1 MSSEPSIELPSAS
14 RAQLILAFFLSL
26 LVAVPFL
33 NKPVHQDDWAY
44 LRVAELLRQAP
55 ADILQ
60 ETTIYQ
66 GGIISAGEGILHGP
80 VWINTLSFCLGMG
93 ENGIYWAHWVSALC
107 LALLGLSMASLA
119 GRLGLPPLAVALL
132 VVLSP
137 VPLVLS
143 GNLMTDLP
151 MLAFFAAALALGLR
165 GLERDSLWALI
176 GAGLLGAIAA
186 LIRYH
191 GVAVVPMLL
200 AMPLAWPRA
209 RFGGRG
215 DVRARLQLK
224 HFVPFA
230 LALVIFA
237 GFLLRTLVLKG
248 QADAARAVNALDAI
262 EGIDRTACWLAAAAA
277 MGGTLLGM
285 SAGWLAAPR
294 KLVQVFRERGGM
306 VALGLGLV
314 VGIAACWVAES
325 RHAIQPV
332 GLNLALQRTLLV
344 LFGVGLMLALR
355 SFWQGQQR
363 VLPEALKGFA
373 RWRENHGEFLFLMFW
388 LIGFLVAAWVT
399 VPFGSTR
406 YALPAMPAVVLYA
419 ALFAKRNLG
428 NRALWAAVVPMGLIG
443 LGAAV
448 ADLHAAEV
456 YPRFAKEVAEA
467 KSKDPSI
474 GDLWI
479 WGELDFRWYLEE
491 EPGLQDANQ
500 GRKPQILPVTSNA
513 PKPGDRV
520 FKSAICTAGSDGLSG
535 AYRLNPKLVQRMKSE
550 GIRVYEDSWPIRIH
564 NSYSAAGFYGAQGG
578 ILPFAWASSAPK
590 EVLGLEGTVPHDRIQ
605 TYKIDDANFFLAN
618 FHLAQI
624 ETTKVKSLP
633 SGNIHVEPFLVSHGV
648 ELGIEQK
655 PAILVVYPGR
665 ATYPDIAVP
674 ADAQTLELFVAEN
687 DRTAYVDGP
696 GGIVRVRING
706 DIRWEATIDSRR
718 NAEERKWFPVSI
730 DLTAY
735 RGQSVAIAFEVEVGP
750 WPGAPA
756 LLPSPPLTCF
766 GFAEPVIR

>member
-1 MSSEPSIELPSAS
+1 MSTDSPSAT
-14 RAQLILAFFLSL
+14 RWQLALAFVLSL
-26 LVAVPFL
+26 CAAIPFL

-55 ADILQ
+55 DDILQ

-80 VWINTLSFCLGMG
+80 FWIHTLALCLGMG
-93 ENGIYWAHWVSALC
+93 ANGIYWAHWVTALC

-137 VPLVLS
+137 VPLVLA

-165 GLERDSLWALI
+165 WLERDSMWALI

-191 GVAVVPMLL
+191 GLAVVPMLL
-200 AMPLAWPRA
+200 ALPLAWPRA
-209 RFGGRG
+209 RFALRG
-215 DVRARLQLK
+215 DVQARLKLK
-224 HFVPFA
+224 HFVPFV
-230 LALVIFA
+230 LSFVFVA
-237 GFLLRTLVLKG
+237 GFLLRTMILKG
-248 QADAARAVNALDAI
+248 QADAGRAVNALDAL

-277 MGGTLLGM
+277 MGGTLLSM
-285 SAGWLAAPR
+285 SLGWLAAPR
-294 KLVQVFRERGGM
+294 KLVQVFRERGGL
-306 VALGLGLV
+306 VALGLGLGL
-314 VGIAACWVAES
+314 GITACVVAES
-325 RHAIQPV
+325 RHATHPI

-344 LFGVGLMLALR
+344 LFGIGLMLAMR
-355 SFWQGQQR
+355 SLWQGQQR
-363 VLPEALKGFA
+363 VLPEGLRGFA

-388 LIGFLVAAWVT
+388 LIGYLVAAWMT

-406 YALPAMPAVVLYA
+406 YALPAMPAVVLFA
-419 ALFAKRNLG
+419 ALFAKRHLG
-428 NRALWAAVVPMGLIG
+428 QRTLWAAVLPMGLIG
-443 LGAAV
+443 MGSAV
-448 ADLHAAEV
+448 ADLRAAEV
-456 YPRFAKEVAEA
+456 YPRFAQEMAEIKA
-467 KSKDPSI
+467 ADPTI

-491 EPGLQDANQ
+491 EPGLQSANQ
-500 GRKPQILPVTSNA
+500 GRPPQILPVTSNA
-513 PKPGDRV
+513 PKAGDRV
-520 FKSAICTAGSDGLSG
+520 FKSAVCTAGSDGLSG
-535 AYRLNPKLVQRMKSE
+535 AYRLNPLLVQRMKSE
-550 GIRVYEDSWPIRIH
+550 GIRVYEDDWPIRVH
-564 NSYSAAGFYGAQGG
+564 DSYVSAGFYGAKGG
-578 ILPFAWASSAPK
+578 ILPFAFAHAAPA
-590 EVLGLEGTVPHDRIQ
+590 EVLGLEGTVPLDRIQ
-605 TYKIDDANFFLAN
+605 SYKIDDANFFLSN

-624 ETTKVKSLP
+624 ETTTEKSLP

-655 PAILVVYPGR
+655 PAILIVFPGR

-674 ADAQTLELFVAEN
+674 ANAQTLELFVAEN

-706 DIRWEATIDSRR
+706 SVKWEATIDSRR

-730 DLTAY
+730 DLTEY
-735 RGQSVAIAFEVEVGP
+735 QGQSIAIAFEVEVGP

-756 LLPSPPLTCF
+756 VLPSPPLTCF